1 MNELSRQILK
11 TRQQIAEEY
20 GVCTKTF
27 NKLLKNK
34 GIILDKG
41 LITPKDQ
48 QIIYERIGIPKS
60 SKKV

>member
-1 MNELSRQILK
+1 MNESSRQILK

-20 GVCTKTF
+20 GVCIKTF

>member
-1 MNELSRQILK
+1 MNESSRQILK

-48 QIIYERIGIPKS
+48 QIIYVRIGIPKS